1 MYKVT
6 TDEQSQAQIDALP
19 PAALSPFAEA
29 RAALEL
35 APWNGQ
41 PYHRH
46 RPDSPMRTLSFGPN
60 GEGDI
65 VYLILED
72 QRRSNRG
79 HAHLS
84 GASW

>member
-1 MYKVT
+1 VYKVT
-6 TDEQSQAQIDALP
+6 TDEQSQVQIDALP
-19 PAALSPFAEA
+19 SAALAPFAEA

-46 RPDSPMRTLSFGPN
+46 RPDSPMRALSFGPN
-60 GEGDI
+60 GDGDI

-72 QRRSNRG
+72 QRRVDLLVVLWL
-79 HAHLS
+79 AL
-84 GASW
+84 A